1 VVPRIWR
8 SLTPAL
14 RVGIV
19 IFGAILG
26 LALIALI
33 IKWAPQWLATK
44 HLTATDEAEEVGR
57 VRTALLATLAGVL
70 AAIGAYYTHR
80 TFQLNRAALE
90 HNRAT
95 AERSH
100 ALDQA
105 RLITERFTRAVDQ
118 LGSDKLDVRLGGIY
132 ALERIARDSRDDH
145 PQVMEVLTAYVR
157 EHVPWRPQRT
167 ANEDAHTLAAPI
179 KAIRDQS
186 PQPKPSR
193 LTQSRDHHGP
203 DGNARDHED
212 EGDTELSPPPT
223 DVQAA
228 VTVLGRRDASHD
240 RHGVPLDLGHT
251 NLRRVTLS
259 GSNLAGASLRGTNLD
274 AAALRRTNLQDAD
287 LARANLQDADLAD
300 ADLKNANLRGANL
313 RRARL
318 KADLRGAVLT
328 DANLRGAC
336 LTDGDLSD
344 AILGGADLEDALLNG
359 TNLNG
364 ADLAGANLKRA
375 NLRGANLQGTD
386 LAWANLRG
394 ADLSE
399 ANLRNANLDHAYLP
413 PALLPHSKSPGDTR

>member
-1 VVPRIWR
+1 VVARIWR

-14 RVGIV
+14 RVGFV
-19 IFGAILG
+19 IFGVILG

-33 IKWAPQWLATK
+33 IKWAPEWLAAK
-44 HLTATDEAEEVGR
+44 DLNATDEAEEVGR

-80 TFQLNRAALE
+80 TFQLNRATLE

-132 ALERIARDSRDDH
+132 ALERIARDSSDDH

-157 EHVPWRPQRT
+157 EHVPWRPRRT
-167 ANEDAHTLAAPI
+167 AHEDAHTPAAPLGAMRNRSPTT
-179 KAIRDQS
+179 KQS
-186 PQPKPSR
+186 RLKPSADR
-193 LTQSRDHHGP
+193 HG
-203 DGNARDHED
+203 DAGHNED
-212 EGDTELSPPPT
+212 DKDRELSPPPT

-240 RHGVPLDLGHT
+240 RIGVPLDLGHT
-251 NLRRVTLS
+251 DLQRVTLA
-259 GSNLAGASLRGTNLD
+259 GANLTGASLRGTNLRG
-274 AAALRRTNLQDAD
+274 AVLRRTNLQGAD
-287 LARANLQDADLAD
+287 LARAGLQDADLAD

-313 RRARL
+313 RRAGI

-328 DANLRGAC
+328 DANLREAC
-336 LTDGDLSD
+336 LTEGDLSH
-344 AILGGADLEDALLNG
+344 AVLGGADLEDALLNG
-359 TNLNG
+359 TNLNS
-364 ADLAGANLKRA
+364 ADLAGANLKDA
-375 NLRGANLQGTD
+375 NLRGANLQDAD

-413 PALLPHSKSPGDTR
+413 VALLPHSKSPGDTR